1 MTFLIIALLIALL
14 LLSWKY
20 IQTLEPAGVFAVMW
34 IFFVVAVLL
43 VQNYIE
49 LRFDGIL
56 FIVVSIITFISG
68 TIFCDT
74 YYRPT
79 PSGNELTFKKKWALP
94 LVVVLF
100 IGAMVNPLYS
110 IVLHGFSLQALL
122 DMREVLEMNKGIAE
136 DRYAGA
142 EAHNMVNQFFLIFCY
157 AAPLFG
163 GFCYRWVNK
172 FTKTICILTLIPG
185 MFIALTQSMKM
196 GMITGFILWFTG
208 YLVCSYSYGLPVKIK
223 LKGIVWFLVGL
234 MGFFSILFFS
244 MVFRTGEV
252 SEKTILDISQKFITY
267 ALGQFHCFDM
277 WFTSYEP
284 SSYSFGTKT
293 FMGISNA
300 LGLEE
305 RSQGVYTEF
314 YQIGK
319 NGYYGIS
326 NIFTIFRSLIEDF
339 GEAGSLLAMF
349 ILGFLTKMSFG
360 NLVCRN
366 NIFLNQVF
374 ITAAYAYLMW
384 SFATSFFAYTSYIA
398 MFFVAYIIFRFIQ
411 TSSPANAETD

>member
-1 MTFLIIALLIALL
+1 MTFLIIALVCVLL

-20 IQTLEPAGVFAVMW
+20 ILQLEPAGIFAVIW
-34 IFFVVAVLL
+34 IVSVPLVLL
-43 VQNYIE
+43 LQDYIV

-56 FIVVSIITFISG
+56 FAVVGVICFMLG
-68 TIFCDT
+68 TIFCD
-74 YYRPT
+74 YYYHPEPNQDIKLSFRK
-79 PSGNELTFKKKWALP
+79 EWAFP
-94 LVVVLF
+94 LLLLLF

-122 DMREVLEMNKGIAE
+122 DMREILEMNKGISE

-142 EAHNMVNQFFLIFCY
+142 EYSNVINQFFLIFCY

-163 GFCYRWVNK
+163 GFCYRMVNK
-172 FTKTICILTLIPG
+172 LTKAICIITLIPG

-208 YLVCSYSYGLPVKIK
+208 YFICSFTYGLSLNIK
-223 LKGIVWFLVGL
+223 FRNIIYSLIGL
-234 MGFFSILFFS
+234 FGFFGILFIS

-252 SEKTILDISQKFITY
+252 SEKTVLDISQKFITY
-267 ALGQFHCFDM
+267 ALGHFHCFDM
-277 WFTSYEP
+277 WYTSYE
-284 SSYSFGTKT
+284 SKELALGTKT
-293 FMGISNA
+293 FMGLSNV

-314 YQIGK
+314 YQIGQ

-339 GEAGSLLAMF
+339 GEAGTALFMV
-349 ILGFLTKMSFG
+349 ITGIITKISMK
-360 NLVCRN
+360 NLICKN
-366 NIFLNQVF
+366 SIYLNQVGV
-374 ITAAYAYLMW
+374 TAAYAYLMW
-384 SFATSFFAYTSYIA
+384 SFATSFFAYTSYLA
-398 MFFVAYIIFRFIQ
+398 MFFVAYFLFRFLQ
-411 TSSPANAETD
+411 TETAHAETD